1 MVTEKNTATNHDFLK
16 DPILLR
22 RFEKDGRVWI
32 GARGEVNESII
43 VATSSFVVIKIAE
56 TNHQ

>member
-1 MVTEKNTATNHDFLK
+1 MILQGHVDMVTEKNTATNHDFLK

-32 GARGEVNESII
+32 GARGEVNESI
-43 VATSSFVVIKIAE
+43 
-56 TNHQ
+56 